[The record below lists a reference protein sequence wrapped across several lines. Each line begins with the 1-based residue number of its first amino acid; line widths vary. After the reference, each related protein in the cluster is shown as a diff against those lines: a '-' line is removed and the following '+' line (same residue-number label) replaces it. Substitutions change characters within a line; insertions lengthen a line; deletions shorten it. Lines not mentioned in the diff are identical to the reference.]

1 MSKRRGFTLTEIVVV
16 IALTSLVLAMVGGC
30 LYFVST
36 YSGTLISKS
45 EELTKVQTIET
56 YLRGVATDE
65 KGDILEG
72 LTIDAANKT
81 LLKTGQDVVIKLN
94 TNGDLVNQYG
104 KIVIKNTNLK
114 TMEFEIV
121 SNNDNGNDKGFLKCK
136 LVFQSDN
143 EYTFILGIVVKP

>member
-56 YLRGVATDE
+56 YLRGQFE
-65 KGDILEG
+65 
-72 LTIDAANKT
+72 
-81 LLKTGQDVVIKLN
+81 N
-94 TNGDLVNQYG
+94 TNIDSLINSDDGDSLKANENIHLDADSNLIFF
-104 KIVIKNTNLK
+104 KDTTIKNTGLNKILIYK
-114 TMEFEIV
+114 DVNIF
-121 SNNDNGNDKGFLKCK
+121 NDTKIAVKCK
-136 LVFQSDN
+136 LVFQSGND
-143 EYTFILGIVVKP
+143 YTFILGIVQK